1 MPEVSGYHDPTVII
15 MVNHFLRFEQWTT
28 RLALIAAVAMLILSV
43 SLGFYQ
49 VITRFILDA
58 PSTWSEVIS
67 RSAMIWCV
75 FMGAAAGF
83 RGGFMMSVEVI
94 YRLLPVRK
102 LVWLELLIALCCTIV
117 LLVLIHYGTAMTWR
131 VRNQMLSGLG
141 VSIAWAYAAMPTGA
155 LFALIAILARLLAQ
169 ITGLEAIGP
178 AESEPDDPQVSS
190 PMVERSATPAPTAY
204 NGGMKP

>member
-1 MPEVSGYHDPTVII
+1 MI
-15 MVNHFLRFEQWTT
+15 NHFLRFEQWTT
-28 RLALIAAVAMLILSV
+28 RLALVAAIVMLIISV

-49 VITRFILDA
+49 VITRFVLDA

-94 YRLLPVRK
+94 YRLLSARK
-102 LVWLELLIALCCTIV
+102 LVWLELLIALCCVTVFIV
-117 LLVLIHYGTAMTWR
+117 LIYYGTAMTWR
-131 VRNQMLSGLG
+131 VRSQMLSGLG

-155 LFALIAILARLLAQ
+155 VFALIAVLARLLSQ
-169 ITGLEAIGP
+169 VNGLEAIGP
-178 AESEPDDPQVSS
+178 AESETDDHHVST
-190 PMVERSATPAPTAY
+190 PVVERHATPESSAFDGRV
-204 NGGMKP
+204 NQ